1 MISSPLASPIASP
14 LAVSVLHPRM
24 EDHFPRDNIKEVLEK
39 MRKRVNTIE
48 KKIRDNTATRNDVVE
63 QVKLLPTMKHVQ
75 DDLLAEQKFEPR
87 LVSAERKITRSGVTP
102 RRESNNEDVKKKS
115 DSKVHIPRPL
125 AKRIFR
131 LVSLMPKH
139 QRRLALSIILKKIR
153 MARKMRG
160 LGQSPFGTM
169 FTSLEEL
176 KPELE
181 EAGWEFEE
189 DEAVEEEEEEPGW
202 TGKDYGELFG
212 GIGAMLKPLAQAGVG
227 VYKGYQEGKL
237 LKADQEFRQ
246 ELLQQQMATQQ
257 MLSQAQNRIANL
269 AQGAGLTPGVARAAK
284 TMPSKKDQLIK
295 YLPWIAA
302 SAGGILLLLL
312 LLRRPTGI

>member
-24 EDHFPRDNIKEVLEK
+24 EDHVPRDNIKEVLEK

-63 QVKLLPTMKHVQ
+63 QVKLLRTMKHVQ

-153 MARKMRG
+153 MTQKMRG
-160 LGQSPFGTM
+160 LGQSAFGTL
-169 FTSLEEL
+169 FSSVKLKEKLKEKL
-176 KPELE
+176 KPKLE
-181 EAGWEFEE
+181 EAGLEFEE
-189 DEAVEEEEEEPGW
+189 EEAAEEEEEAGW
-202 TGKDYGELFG
+202 TGEDYSELFG
-212 GIGAMLKPLAQAGVG
+212 SIGAMLKPLAQAG
-227 VYKGYQEGKL
+227 
-237 LKADQEFRQ
+237 
-246 ELLQQQMATQQ
+246 
-257 MLSQAQNRIANL
+257 
-269 AQGAGLTPGVARAAK
+269 
-284 TMPSKKDQLIK
+284 
-295 YLPWIAA
+295 
-302 SAGGILLLLL
+302 
-312 LLRRPTGI
+312 